1 MKSKSDEKKKIR
13 RVATAAMAVGATMV
27 AGVIS
32 ILVGIDIANLMMI
45 IRV

>member
-1 MKSKSDEKKKIR
+1 
-13 RVATAAMAVGATMV
+13 MAVGATMV
-27 AGVIS
+27 AGVVS